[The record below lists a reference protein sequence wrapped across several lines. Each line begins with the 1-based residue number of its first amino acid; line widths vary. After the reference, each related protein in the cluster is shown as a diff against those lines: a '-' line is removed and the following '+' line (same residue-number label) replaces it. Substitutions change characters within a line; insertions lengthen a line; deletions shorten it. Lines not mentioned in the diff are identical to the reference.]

1 MKAIL
6 NIVAFVLILVGCIW
20 ILQGINILP
29 GSFMTGQIEWAVYG
43 GMAVAVGIS
52 LFLANNRGDTN
63 DSPGTEDE
71 SKVGGAS
78 RVPQNPA
85 GYARMLTRISE
96 EWGEWD
102 EFTQVRRPLS
112 LHYEFRR
119 STPLCLL
126 AGLGLAGLA
135 LDFWFLGL
143 VVDKGQFL
151 EGFASAITAALV
163 FPIGRG
169 VIVDGMTRRVTRWW
183 GWVHKPVL
191 RKSYD
196 FSAFR
201 IIDITKK
208 LGPKPGEA
216 NVGRDVFRPVY
227 LVTLDGNRILLKTC
241 TWVKGARALGAE
253 VAAILSIPVNDH
265 FPDDEDSIG

>member
-6 NIVAFVLILVGCIW
+6 NIIAFLMILVGCIW

-29 GSFMTGQIEWAVYG
+29 GSFMTGRIEWAVYG
-43 GMAVAVGIS
+43 GMALAVGIT
-52 LFLANNRGDTN
+52 LFLANNRGQQSV
-63 DSPGTEDE
+63 SPVTKDE
-71 SKVGGAS
+71 NKIEGAS
-78 RVPQNPA
+78 GVPQNPK
-85 GYARMLTRISE
+85 GYARMLTRVSE

-102 EFTQVRRPLS
+102 EFAQVRRPLS
-112 LHYEFRR
+112 SHYEFRR

-126 AGLGLAGLA
+126 AGFGLAGLA

-143 VVDKGQFL
+143 VVNNGQIL

-169 VIVDGMTRRVTRWW
+169 VIVDGMTRRITRWW
-183 GWVHKPVL
+183 GWVHKPLL

-196 FSAFR
+196 FAAFSTVE
-201 IIDITKK
+201 IAKK

-227 LVTLDGNRILLKTC
+227 VVTLDGKRLLLKTC
-241 TWVKGARALGAE
+241 TWVKGARALAAE
-253 VAAILSIPVNDH
+253 VGDILSIPVHDQ
-265 FPDDEDSIG
+265 FPDDEDFSE